1 MTVSLSTRLS
11 NNKKLHT
18 ITIAHKKKNSQ
29 INTFKY
35 IC

>member
-18 ITIAHKKKNSQ
+18 ITIAHKKNSQ